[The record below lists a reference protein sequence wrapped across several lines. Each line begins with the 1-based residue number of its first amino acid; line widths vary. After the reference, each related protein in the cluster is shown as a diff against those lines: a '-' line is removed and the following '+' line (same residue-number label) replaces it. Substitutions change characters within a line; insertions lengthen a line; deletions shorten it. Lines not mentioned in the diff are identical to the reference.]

1 MTPLKAYEAL
11 IIFKT
16 AGSEQDLARQAAQLE
31 EHVKKLGGRI
41 TESQAM
47 GRRRLAFRIAK
58 QAEGQY
64 HLLRFQ
70 GPAEQVQELDRLLR
84 LNEHVVRFMILDGSE
99 ITPAAAA
106 PAVTAAAA

>member
-1 MTPLKAYEAL
+1 MTLKPYETL

-31 EHVKKLGGRI
+31 EQVKKLGGRI

-70 GPAEQVQELDRLLR
+70 GLPEQVRELDRLLR
-84 LNEHVVRFMILDGSE
+84 LNEHVVRFMILDGTE
-99 ITPAAAA
+99 IAPVAAAA
-106 PAVTAAAA
+106 PVAAPAVA